1 LDNFFSVNS
10 NSQTSPV
17 QTAKRAVEKQ
27 LMESTMKYTIIQ
39 PTVFMEIWLSPFVGF
54 DYPNSKATIYGD
66 GINKLSWISL
76 KDVAAFA
83 VICVD
88 NPSAMNSVLELG
100 GPGALAPLEVVK
112 IFEQHSGI
120 NFTVEHIPIEALHAQ
135 KNTAADSLSESFAA
149 ILIGYAE
156 GGIIDM
162 EDTVTTYP
170 VKLTSVADYVK
181 QVIPK

>member
-1 LDNFFSVNS
+1 
-10 NSQTSPV
+10 
-17 QTAKRAVEKQ
+17 
-27 LMESTMKYTIIQ
+27 MKYTIIQ